1 MKIAAK
7 SFSTPILFFMI
18 WGHVLLLK
26 KSFMRIRLSY
36 SAISGFGLWL
46 MRQISQVNKKYFHWI
61 NFLTFPNDN
70 FILLSDFSI
79 MIKGS
84 NAGERKG
91 VVYTIGSIDH
101 PLVLLSKSSFR
112 LGLGDVDIVGLKVEQ
127 VFVSITNCI
136 ILI

>member
-1 MKIAAK
+1 
-7 SFSTPILFFMI
+7 
-18 WGHVLLLK
+18 
-26 KSFMRIRLSY
+26 
-36 SAISGFGLWL
+36 
-46 MRQISQVNKKYFHWI
+46 
-61 NFLTFPNDN
+61 
-70 FILLSDFSI
+70 

-127 VFVSITNCI
+127 VKDESYFMISFSVMIFV
-136 ILI
+136 